1 VSTQPQPSPPALP
14 ITDAIRALSD
24 ARVRVVQV
32 PTAARVAD
40 ALREQ
45 VSEGHFRPGS
55 RMPEEA
61 IGQALGVSRNTVREA
76 FVELTGE
83 RLLVREPNRG
93 VFVAVPDAAAVTD
106 IYRARRVLE
115 IGAVRAGGPAE
126 LVAQA
131 RKAVDEGMTARA
143 AGDGAG
149 VGTANQHFHRAL
161 VDLAGSSR
169 LNRLMGQMLAE
180 IRLVFQTGNLLR
192 DFYLAYLDDNAALCT
207 LLEAGDFTGAADA
220 LDDYLRRSE
229 DQVLQAMSAGHG

>member
-1 VSTQPQPSPPALP
+1 MQPSAAPAA
-14 ITDAIRALSD
+14 DALRALSD
-24 ARVRVVQV
+24 ARRRVVPQ

-93 VFVAVPDAAAVTD
+93 VFVATPDTTAVID
-106 IYRARRVLE
+106 IYSARRVLE
-115 IGAVRAGGPAE
+115 VGAVRSGGSPE
-126 LVAQA
+126 LIAAA
-131 RKAVDEGMTARA
+131 RVAVDEGMAARA
-143 AGDGAG
+143 HGDGER

-161 VDLAGSSR
+161 VALAGSTR

-180 IRLVFQTGNLLR
+180 MRLVFHAGNLFR
-192 DFYLAYLDDNAALCT
+192 DFYQAYLDDNDAICT
-207 LLEAGDFTGAADA
+207 LLEAGDFDTAADD
-220 LDDYLRRSE
+220 LDVYLKRSE
-229 DQVLQAMSAGHG
+229 AEVLQAM

>member
-1 VSTQPQPSPPALP
+1 M
-14 ITDAIRALSD
+14 TDAIRALGD

-93 VFVAVPDAAAVTD
+93 VFVAVPGPAAVTD

-115 IGAVRAGGPAE
+115 VGAVRAGGSTEAITK
-126 LVAQA
+126 A
-131 RKAVDEGMTARA
+131 RQAVDEGMAARA
-143 AGDGAG
+143 AGDGTA

-161 VDLAGSSR
+161 VALAGSTR
-169 LNRLMGQMLAE
+169 LDRLMGQMLAE
-180 IRLVFQTGNLLR
+180 VRLVFQTPNLLR
-192 DFYLAYLDDNAALCT
+192 DFYLAYLDDNAALCIM
-207 LLEAGDFTGAADA
+207 LEAGGFDGAADA
-220 LDDYLRRSE
+220 LEGYLCRSE
-229 DQVLQAMSAGHG
+229 DQVLQAMSSGRS

>member
-1 VSTQPQPSPPALP
+1 MQPEAVPV
-14 ITDAIRALSD
+14 TDALRALSD
-24 ARVRVVQV
+24 ARVRVVQL

-93 VFVAVPDAAAVTD
+93 VFVAVPGPTEVID

-115 IGAVRAGGPAE
+115 IGAVRAGGPAGAI
-126 LVAQA
+126 AQA
-131 RKAVDEGMTARA
+131 RTAVDEGMAARSG
-143 AGDGAG
+143 GDDAG

-161 VDLAGSSR
+161 VALAGSTR
-169 LNRLMGQMLAE
+169 LNRLMAQMLAE
-180 IRLVFQTGNLLR
+180 VRLVFHTGNLLR
-192 DFYLAYLDDNAALCT
+192 GFYQAYLDDNDRLCT
-207 LLEAGDFTGAADA
+207 LLEAADFPSAADA
-220 LDDYLRRSE
+220 LEVYLRRSE
-229 DQVLQAMSAGHG
+229 DEVLQAMSTVPR